1 MLKQNSFLLPAT
13 LIAFMEKT
21 KSFEELIVWQKAH
34 AFVLVTYKLTESFP
48 KHEIYGLTSQF
59 RRAAVSIA
67 ANIAEGYKKK
77 DYKNKINFLNISES
91 SLQECRYYII
101 LSNDL
106 KYIADKNLLLQLDE
120 IAKLLISY
128 AKSILINHKP
138 SSPNF

>member
-1 MLKQNSFLLPAT
+1 
-13 LIAFMEKT
+13 MEKT

-34 AFVLVTYKLTESFP
+34 QFVLEIYKLTENFP
-48 KHEIYGLTSQF
+48 KYEIYGLTSQL

-77 DYKNKINFLNISES
+77 DYKNKINFLNIAES

-101 LSNDL
+101 LANDL
-106 KYIADKNLLLQLDE
+106 NYIDNQKLNNDLNE

-128 AKSILINHKP
+128 AKAILKNHKLI
-138 SSPNF
+138 SPNS